1 MSQKEKKKKGL
12 FSRFKTAVF
21 HADKPSG
28 ETKEDA
34 TATAEEPNN
43 SQTKANKKEKKKDKR
58 EKSKEKKDVKGNSN
72 QHSPTV
78 EVNQT
83 DDPVDLEPLDIA
95 TTPSSGAK
103 LDHAAAKSKLAV
115 APKHKHAPRSPSR
128 TRRSE
133 IEPQTPPSPQDVVDS
148 CDSLSS
154 ASLTPDS
161 DKQQPNCILENNESS
176 IEKNCELQQI
186 KSDQIDATEK
196 SEKKDFDCVIQ
207 DEIPTLSPA
216 ENDVP
221 VNIHHHNTE
230 ENQNQIKPSEFSKNN
245 ENNISEQS
253 DLNAN
258 STTNPK
264 NKQRPV
270 TLLTANT
277 EQQLPLS
284 EKPQSKI
291 PKLKTSTSISS
302 GIGNAQDKK
311 PTPIT
316 KASPE
321 SQSPKGSRIPRA
333 FGSGSETPPK
343 LSLATN
349 IYSSYEL
356 ISDQK
361 ISESPVPKSKIPS
374 RKSSNTN
381 DTDLKLHSESKL
393 PLPSSRLS
401 SSSIKTPE
409 PIKTPS
415 PKSNLKP
422 LSYKPI
428 NNTANKT
435 QIPRIVSQKNV

>member
-1 MSQKEKKKKGL
+1 M
-12 FSRFKTAVF
+12 
-21 HADKPSG
+21 
-28 ETKEDA
+28 
-34 TATAEEPNN
+34 
-43 SQTKANKKEKKKDKR
+43 
-58 EKSKEKKDVKGNSN
+58 
-72 QHSPTV
+72 
-78 EVNQT
+78 
-83 DDPVDLEPLDIA
+83 
-95 TTPSSGAK
+95 
-103 LDHAAAKSKLAV
+103 
-115 APKHKHAPRSPSR
+115 
-128 TRRSE
+128 
-133 IEPQTPPSPQDVVDS
+133 VDS

-161 DKQQPNCILENNESS
+161 DKQQPNCNLESS
-176 IEKNCELQQI
+176 IEKNCELELI
-186 KSDQIDATEK
+186 KSDQIDATEE
-196 SEKKDFDCVIQ
+196 SEKKDIDCVIQ

-221 VNIHHHNTE
+221 ININHHNTE
-230 ENQNQIKPSEFSKNN
+230 ENQNQIKPSELSKNN

-343 LSLATN
+343 LSLAAN

-361 ISESPVPKSKIPS
+361 ISESQVPKSKIPS

-381 DTDLKLHSESKL
+381 DTDLKLHSESKLSQKSSESTAPKSKIPSRKSSNTNEIDLNTLSESKL

>member
-1 MSQKEKKKKGL
+1 M
-12 FSRFKTAVF
+12 RFIIIC
-21 HADKPSG
+21 
-28 ETKEDA
+28 
-34 TATAEEPNN
+34 
-43 SQTKANKKEKKKDKR
+43 
-58 EKSKEKKDVKGNSN
+58 KSN
-72 QHSPTV
+72 
-78 EVNQT
+78 
-83 DDPVDLEPLDIA
+83 
-95 TTPSSGAK
+95 
-103 LDHAAAKSKLAV
+103 
-115 APKHKHAPRSPSR
+115 
-128 TRRSE
+128 
-133 IEPQTPPSPQDVVDS
+133 
-148 CDSLSS
+148 
-154 ASLTPDS
+154 PDS

-176 IEKNCELQQI
+176 IEKNCELQLI

-221 VNIHHHNTE
+221 INIHHHNTE

-277 EQQLPLS
+277 ECGTA

-393 PLPSSRLS
+393 PQKSSESTAPKSKIPSRKSSNTNEIDLNTLSESKLPLPSSRLS